1 MSFGRRQNLN
11 PVRLEMPVFL
21 AAKVALLQNAAGDA
35 QLELAVAPGIPALLA
50 DRSGLVTALINLVA
64 NARHAIEV
72 RRGSEGAANG
82 PAGTGFSSTIG
93 HIRIAATAV
102 EVVGADEQWPLLPP
116 GTYVAVSVQDD
127 GCGMP
132 AGVLAQAVEPF
143 FTTRLPGEGSGLGL
157 SMVQGFA
164 RQTGGDLR
172 LVSQAGEGTTVTLL
186 LPAINSIL
194 PPCSN

>member
-1 MSFGRRQNLN
+1 
-11 PVRLEMPVFL
+11 
-21 AAKVALLQNAAGDA
+21 
-35 QLELAVAPGIPALLA
+35 VAPGVPALLA

-64 NARHAIEV
+64 NARHAV
-72 RRGSEGAANG
+72 EGAVG
-82 PAGTGFSSTIG
+82 HTG

-102 EVVGADEQWPLLPP
+102 EVVGADEHWPLLPP
-116 GTYVAVSVQDD
+116 GTYVAVAVEDN

-172 LVSQAGEGTTVTLL
+172 LQSEAGKGTTVTLL
-186 LPAINSIL
+186 LPSIHASIL

>member
-1 MSFGRRQNLN
+1 
-11 PVRLEMPVFL
+11 
-21 AAKVALLQNAAGDA
+21 
-35 QLELAVAPGIPALLA
+35 
-50 DRSGLVTALINLVA
+50 LINLVA

-72 RRGSEGAANG
+72 RGN
-82 PAGTGFSSTIG
+82 IG

-172 LVSQAGEGTTVTLL
+172 LTSQAGEGTTVTLL
-186 LPAINSIL
+186 LPSINSIL
-194 PPCSN
+194 APCSN